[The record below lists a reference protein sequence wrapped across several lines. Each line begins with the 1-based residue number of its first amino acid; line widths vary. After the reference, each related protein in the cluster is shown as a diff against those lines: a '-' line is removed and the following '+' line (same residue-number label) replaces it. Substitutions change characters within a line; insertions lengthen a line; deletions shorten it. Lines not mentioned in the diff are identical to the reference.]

1 MTMDQ
6 HRVDPADEGRHP
18 ADAEQ
23 LWNES
28 WYADFVTADGSL
40 AGYMRWGLYPNLGV
54 SWWTTT
60 VVREG
65 APLLA
70 SVNYRLA
77 VPDQGLSVSDGPWS
91 VSLEPSGDLQ
101 GFRVRADAPAVWHTR
116 AWDPFEGAA
125 GEPAHLGM
133 DLEWTTD
140 GVPYHYVLTT
150 RYEVPCTVKGELTVG
165 NSRIPVEG
173 QGQRDH
179 SWGVRDWW
187 TLSWCWMSC
196 RLDDGTR
203 LHSADIRIPGAPA
216 FFGYVQRPAEGLVDP
231 ITSLAVT
238 EDPGDL
244 GLPLEAKVDITPGP
258 FKLEVEPVAYGPL
271 LLTAPDGRT
280 SHFPRAHIRVTASD
294 GRRGQ
299 GWIEWNLPQS

>member
-1 MTMDQ
+1 MDD
-6 HRVDPADEGRHP
+6 HRVDAADEGRHRP
-18 ADAEQ
+18 DAEQ
-23 LWNES
+23 FWNES
-28 WYADFVTADGSL
+28 WYADFVAADGSL
-40 AGYMRWGLYPNLGV
+40 AGYMRWGLYPNMGV

-70 SVNYRLA
+70 SVNYQLA
-77 VPDQGLSVSDGPWS
+77 VPADGLSVTDGPWS
-91 VSLEPSGDLQ
+91 MAIEPSGDF
-101 GFRVRADAPAVWHTR
+101 GRFRVQSDTPAVWHTHPR
-116 AWDPFEGAA
+116 DPFENAPGQ
-125 GEPAHLGM
+125 PAHLGM

-150 RYEVPCTVKGELTVG
+150 RYEVPCTVRGELRVG
-165 NSRIPVEG
+165 DGHIAVEG

-196 RLDDGTR
+196 RLEDGTR
-203 LHSADIRIPGAPA
+203 LHCADIRIPGGPA
-216 FFGYVQRPAEGLVDP
+216 FFGYVQHPATGRVDP

-238 EDPGDL
+238 EDAGSL
-244 GLPLEAKVDITPGP
+244 ALPMGAKITIEPGP
-258 FKLEVEPVAYGPL
+258 FELEIDPVAYGPL

-280 SHFPRAHIRVTASD
+280 SRFPRAHIKVTTKD
-294 GRRGQ
+294 GRRGD
-299 GWIEWNLPQS
+299 GWIEFNYPQPA